1 MSTNAFPASL
11 VPLDV
16 RNSFGVLSPA
26 MLGLFGLFGRAAE
39 LERLDLALRAV
50 GLHPRAVPDAVKLTT
65 VKLLKEAGGGSAP
78 DQRACAA
85 AAALLAYCVLGPQT
99 FTADNGAVQA
109 EAAEMRLAAACDA
122 GHGVDARLVLLTMHA
137 GLIHPTVVERYQ
149 LTME

>member
-1 MSTNAFPASL
+1 MFAISPACY
-11 VPLDV
+11 P
-16 RNSFGVLSPA
+16 PA

-39 LERLDLALRAV
+39 LERLDLALRAA
-50 GLHPRAVPDAVKLTT
+50 GLNPRAVPDAVKLTT
-65 VKLLKEAGGGSAP
+65 VKLLKEARGGSAP

-85 AAALLAYCVLGPQT
+85 AAALRGYCMLGPQA
-99 FTADNGAVQA
+99 FAAANGGIQT
-109 EAAEMRLAAACDA
+109 EAAEMRLAAACDT